1 MANILKL
8 LSVTEVLTTGGST
21 VGDASAVRVY
31 NKTDAAAT
39 LTNTTDRNTRRKAA
53 STHTI
58 QNSEENATYTLTI
71 ASGDGTDYTFDS
83 GQSDRNGEITDLTD
97 PTINIHTGDTLV
109 LDNNTGGHVVH
120 YEDGE
125 GNVLATES
133 NGTVSYQ
140 FNTAGTYYYECGT
153 HAADM
158 RGEIVVGNDPA
169 LASTNVF
176 TLDTMV
182 GVEIGDVVT
191 GNAAITDNP
200 TVVGIANNGTAVVL
214 SSSYTPI
221 GGSTITLQQPEI
233 ANETTSVVVGPKE
246 VIYIQKESK
255 AKLSGSNTTFDAT
268 AIALY
273 R

>member
-8 LSVTEVLTTGGST
+8 LGSEQAVTAAGIT
-21 VGDASAVRVY
+21 VEDATAVRVL
-31 NKTDAAAT
+31 NITNAVEL
-39 LTNTTDRNTRRKAA
+39 LTQTSQPDIYRKDA

-71 ASGDGTDYTFDS
+71 ASGDNSDYTFDS

-120 YEDGE
+120 YEDGS
-125 GNVLATES
+125 NATLATES
-133 NGTVSYQ
+133 GGTVSYQ
-140 FNTAGTYYYECGT
+140 FNTAGTYYYECAD
-153 HAADM
+153 HPADM
-158 RGEIVVGNDPA
+158 RGEIVVSNDPA

-200 TVVGIANNGTAVVL
+200 TVIAIANSGTAVIL

-221 GGSTITLQQPEI
+221 GGSSITLQQPTGTVVTRTI
-233 ANETTSVVVGPKE
+233 SVPGYGETV
-246 VIYIQKESK
+246 IQKGANDKIS
-255 AKLSGSNTTFDAT
+255 AT
-268 AIALY
+268 ASKFKAVKVALY

>member
-8 LSVTEVLTTGGST
+8 LGDEEVLTAGGST
-21 VGDASAVRVY
+21 VGNATAVRVY
-31 NKTDAAAT
+31 NKTATAAQITQTSQPNLYRA
-39 LTNTTDRNTRRKAA
+39 DA

-83 GQSDRNGEITDLTD
+83 GQSDRNGEITSLQD

-120 YEDGE
+120 YEDGD
-125 GNVLATES
+125 GNALATES

-153 HAADM
+153 HAAAM
-158 RGEIVVGNDPA
+158 RGQIVVSNDPA

-176 TLDTMV
+176 TLNTMV

-191 GNAAITDNP
+191 ANAAITDSP
-200 TVVGIANNGTAVVL
+200 TVVGISSDGTKIIL
-214 SSSYTPI
+214 SSSYTPV
-221 GGSTITLQQPEI
+221 GGSSITLQQPAGTAVTRTI
-233 ANETTSVVVGPKE
+233 TVPGKGE
-246 VIYIQKESK
+246 VIIQKMGNDK
-255 AKLSGSNTTFDAT
+255 ISGGANTFDAVSVG
-268 AIALY
+268 LY

>member
-8 LSVTEVLTTGGST
+8 LGSEQAVTTGGIT
-21 VGDASAVRVY
+21 VDDATAVRVL
-31 NKTDAAAT
+31 NTTNAAAL
-39 LTNTTDRNTRRKAA
+39 LTQTSQPDLNRADA

-140 FNTAGTYYYECGT
+140 FNTVGTYYYECAT
-153 HAADM
+153 HPTEM
-158 RGEIVVGNDPA
+158 RGSIVVSADPT

-176 TLDTMV
+176 QLDTMV
-182 GVEIGDVVT
+182 GVEVGDVVT

-200 TVVGIANNGTAVVL
+200 TVVRITNNNSIVL
-214 SSSYTPI
+214 SSSYAPI
-221 GGSTITLQQPEI
+221 GGSSITLQQPAGTAVTRTI
-233 ANETTSVVVGPKE
+233 SVPANGEVV
-246 VIYIQKESK
+246 IQKGGTDK
-255 AKLSGSNTTFDAT
+255 ISGPTNTTFKAVKVG
-268 AIALY
+268 LY